1 MADRCIRRSRNGL
14 GERPH
19 DGCSTFAAV
28 PFDDLLHSAVRRGT
42 WSVLARD
49 VATGE
54 VLLTHEPDR
63 VLKAASIGKLVLLGA
78 VAVLTDDSV
87 LDPHERVSCAGTP
100 EVGDSGMLQHLSVPE
115 LSVADLCTL
124 VFACSDNAATNALI
138 DHLGLDRIRALRPRL
153 GFRVTDLFDH
163 VREVRTPDH
172 APTLSVASAAE
183 LVDAM
188 AAVWRGGFVSAS
200 ASAWLL
206 NGLRLNTD
214 LSMVPA
220 ALCLDPLSHAT
231 PDPAASVANKTGTD
245 VDVRADTGLITVN
258 GRTAAYAAICNP
270 DPDQAGLELAD
281 PADVVRDMNRIGE
294 HLRAAL
300 SA

>member
-1 MADRCIRRSRNGL
+1 M
-14 GERPH
+14 
-19 DGCSTFAAV
+19 TFE
-28 PFDDLLHSAVRRGT
+28 DMLHSAARDCT
-42 WSVLARD
+42 WSMLARD
-49 VATGE
+49 VDTGD
-54 VLLTHEPDR
+54 VLLSHEPDR

-78 VAVLTDDSV
+78 VAALADDGV
-87 LDPHERVSCAGTP
+87 LDLDESVSCAGAP
-100 EVGDSGMLQHLSVPE
+100 EVRDSGVLQHLSVPE
-115 LSVADLCTL
+115 LSVADLCSL
-124 VFACSDNAATNALI
+124 VFACSDNTATNVLI

-163 VREVRTPDH
+163 VRDVRTPEH

-183 LVDAM
+183 LVDVM
-188 AAVWRGGFVSAS
+188 AAVWHGTFVSAS

-220 ALCLDPLSHAT
+220 TLCLDPLSHTT

-258 GRTAAYAAICNP
+258 GRTAAYAAICNLDP
-270 DPDQAGLELAD
+270 DHVDPDQVG

-294 HLRAAL
+294 HLRATLA
-300 SA
+300 A